1 MTIRRLTMTLAALIV
16 LIGGGY
22 WLWSTQ
28 ISPAAE
34 PTPTPQPIINPDS
47 PDTVLAEGIVVP
59 AQRAQLGFTL
69 NGRLEEWFVAE
80 GERVEAGTVLAR
92 IFAPEI
98 TQSVSQ
104 AEAALAVAEASLAQA
119 TAGTRSEDIGAA
131 EAALARAEAQVEAAR
146 AQEAQAQAGLTE
158 AQATLAEAE
167 RGPTAEQVRIAEA
180 RRKQAEASVKQ
191 AQAAYDQ
198 VKWRDDVA
206 ALPQSDALERAT
218 LALEIA
224 EAEYQQVMDGATEER
239 LDQLRAGVQQAA
251 EALEQARANV
261 KSAEA
266 AGDQAEAS
274 LRKARNGP
282 TEEDIDVLEAQ
293 VQQAQA
299 SLERAR
305 EMEAQTELRA
315 PFAGTLAQR
324 LVETG
329 EPVAPNQ
336 PAARFGN
343 LQGLRVETDDLN
355 EIDVGEIRAGQPAE
369 ISFDAL
375 PTVTASGKVA
385 SVRPVAE
392 TKSGETTYTVVVE
405 FEDVPEGVRW
415 GMTAIVEIRTEE

>member
-22 WLWSTQ
+22 WLWTTQ
-28 ISPAAE
+28 ISSPAE
-34 PTPTPQPIINPDS
+34 PTPTPHPIIEPGS
-47 PDTVLAEGIVVP
+47 PDTVLAEGVVVP

-69 NGRLEEWFVAE
+69 NGRLEEWVVAE

-98 TQSVSQ
+98 TQSVPQ
-104 AEAALAVAEASLAQA
+104 AEAALAVAEANLAQA
-119 TAGTRSEDIGAA
+119 TAGTRSEDVDAA
-131 EAALARAEAQVEAAR
+131 QAALASADAQVEAAE
-146 AQEAQAQAGLTE
+146 AQEAQAQARLAE
-158 AQATLAEAE
+158 AQAALAEAE
-167 RGPTAEQVRIAEA
+167 RGPTTEQIRIAEA
-180 RRKQAEASVKQ
+180 RRKQAESSVKQ

-198 VKWRDDVA
+198 VKWRDDIA
-206 ALPQSDALERAT
+206 ALPQSEALEQAT

-224 EAEYQQVMDGATEER
+224 TAEYQQVIDGATEEQ

-251 EALEQARANV
+251 DALQQARANV
-261 KSAEA
+261 DA
-266 AGDQAEAS
+266 AVAARTQAEAN
-274 LRKARNGP
+274 LRRARNGP
-282 TEEDIDVLEAQ
+282 TEEDIAVLEAQ

-324 LVETG
+324 LIETG

-343 LQGLRVETDDLN
+343 LRALQVETDDLN
-355 EIDVGEIRAGQPAE
+355 EIDVGEVRAGQPADVT
-369 ISFDAL
+369 FDAL
-375 PTVTASGKVA
+375 PNVTATGTVA

-392 TKSGETTYTVVVE
+392 TNAGETTYTVTVE
-405 FEDVPEGVRW
+405 FDTVPEGARW
-415 GMTAIVEIRTEE
+415 GMTAIVEIQIE